1 MLSSSELSVILSLV
15 IHSGKSH
22 VVVSQSQVTALSLDK
37 HPSLCVVE
45 SNSEMLD
52 WAGSAIEPLN
62 SGEFR
67 LWTPKDYA
75 LTQSEFA
82 AAKTRHE
89 QRKLE
94 YAAAAKQREAIIE
107 KLVGFFSKT
116 GMTREMVNTLIIR
129 NQDMETLAILWERI
143 NNS

>member
-1 MLSSSELSVILSLV
+1 MLSPSELSVILPLV

-22 VVVSQSQVTALSLDK
+22 VVVSQSQVTALGLDK
-37 HPSLCVVE
+37 HPLLCVVE

-52 WAGSAIEPLN
+52 WAGFAIEPLN
-62 SGEFR
+62 YGEFR

-82 AAKTRHE
+82 AAKARHQ

-94 YAAAAKQREAIIE
+94 YAAATRQRESIVE
-107 KLVGFFSKT
+107 QLVGFFAKT
-116 GMTREMVNTLIIR
+116 GMTREMVTTLIIR
-129 NQDMETLAILWERI
+129 NQDTETLAILWERI